1 MIETSALI
9 INAQMQNRT
18 RIYTVSQVN
27 SLIKGILGSNLP
39 RQMTVS
45 GEISGW
51 KGAHS
56 SGICYFSLKDEGA
69 VLPCVMW
76 PDKFAKVK
84 FRPENG
90 LAIFGTGY
98 ISVYE
103 LQGKYQFYIESM
115 EPAGKGALWLAY
127 EQTKN
132 RLAEEGLFDKAHK
145 KPLPKYPKR
154 IGILTSESG
163 AAVRDIEK
171 SIFDRWSCV
180 LCLYPVP
187 VQGEGAAE
195 KIAAALRDVN
205 KRNRELKLDILIVG
219 RGGGSL
225 EDLWAF
231 NEEILARAIFDS
243 KIPVISAVGHEI
255 DTTIADLVADARA
268 STPTKA
274 GVTAVPDMQEVL
286 GQLASMETRLQGETK
301 AKLKLAQQS
310 LETVLAS
317 AVFRNP
323 LLPVRDREQQL
334 DDLRTAITDSIRGLL
349 AQALRKLTESHEQ
362 VRKIEPYRLLRGN
375 IVSLQTLEHR
385 VEMAMQSILNKA
397 TQSFNDKAASLKNA
411 IAGLLANTR
420 QRLQFNREEIAR
432 IRPEGILRKKSLELS
447 SATAKA
453 SAAMKAVVGRLQ
465 MQVIARENKLA
476 GLNPKSVLQR
486 GYSIT
491 TNKKTGLLIRNL
503 EDVQIT
509 DYIITELAQENLIES
524 KVTKK
529 QNRNK

>member
-1 MIETSALI
+1 M
-9 INAQMQNRT
+9 
-18 RIYTVSQVN
+18 
-27 SLIKGILGSNLP
+27 
-39 RQMTVS
+39 
-45 GEISGW
+45 
-51 KGAHS
+51 
-56 SGICYFSLKDEGA
+56 
-69 VLPCVMW
+69 
-76 PDKFAKVK
+76 
-84 FRPENG
+84 
-90 LAIFGTGY
+90 
-98 ISVYE
+98 
-103 LQGKYQFYIESM
+103 
-115 EPAGKGALWLAY
+115 
-127 EQTKN
+127 
-132 RLAEEGLFDKAHK
+132 RLF
-145 KPLPKYPKR
+145 
-154 IGILTSESG
+154 
-163 AAVRDIEK
+163 
-171 SIFDRWSCV
+171 
-180 LCLYPVP
+180 LYPVP

-219 RGGGSL
+219 RGGGSM

-274 GVTAVPDMQEVL
+274 GVTAVPDIQEVL

-491 TNKKTGLLIRNL
+491 TNKKTGLLVRNL